1 MDYTLNITWGQRV
14 HICNMFPT
22 VGTLHDMHISHVMR
36 DILIEAVDPAVLA
49 QNGIT
54 KNELGEYTL
63 PEKNEKRPSEITL
76 NDNSL
81 KLFYEF
87 VQDLSSKRI
96 VQLAYESIFT
106 LVVETYEES
115 QESQE
120 TEQPEQEPQQL

>member
-1 MDYTLNITWGQRV
+1 
-14 HICNMFPT
+14 MFPT

-36 DILIEAVDPAVLA
+36 DILIEAVDAATLA
-49 QNGIT
+49 TNGIT

-63 PEKNEKRPSEITL
+63 PAKNENRPSEITL
-76 NDNSL
+76 NDESL

-87 VQDLSSKRI
+87 IENLSNKKQ

-115 QESQE
+115 QE
-120 TEQPEQEPQQL
+120 TDQPEQEPQQL

>member
-1 MDYTLNITWGQRV
+1 MDYTLDITWGQRV

-36 DILIEAVDPAVLA
+36 DILIEAVDAATLA
-49 QNGIT
+49 TNGIT

-63 PEKNEKRPSEITL
+63 PEKNENRPSEITL
-76 NDNSL
+76 NDASL

-87 VQDLSSKRI
+87 VQYLSSKRI

-115 QESQE
+115 QE
-120 TEQPEQEPQQL
+120 TDQPEQEPQPQDL